1 MAMKSTPVADIIDHS
16 FLPDLVKKCLGYLL
30 SSALSADLL
39 PFGNNKCWAPYLIV
53 QLGSLD
59 DQYSGR
65 VLIYRGF
72 SASP

>member
-1 MAMKSTPVADIIDHS
+1 MKSTPVADIIDHS
-16 FLPDLVKKCLGYLL
+16 FLPDLVKNCLGCLL
-30 SSALSADLL
+30 SFALSADLL
-39 PFGNNKCWAPYLIV
+39 PFGNIKCWALYLIV
-53 QLGSLD
+53 QLGSLY